1 MSPPPT
7 GRPKWKRNHHQEE
20 RLFSTYTGGETVT
33 DWGCSPLQ
41 QEKNKVFILQLGCL
55 TLEVPGHP
63 GSLAHA
69 LKETNCP
76 GFKHSSLTRPIG
88 PLSSNQMQ
96 SVLSGRVQKAN
107 VESSKHILTHRAET
121 PQDTQYALALNH
133 DTILTTGYCQ
143 LLPQTLHFL
152 CPWWH
157 RSPLQVRST
166 LGLKPHTY
174 YALCTTEV

>member
-7 GRPKWKRNHHQEE
+7 EKNKWKRSHHQEE

-88 PLSSNQMQ
+88 PLSSKQCAECAQ
-96 SVLSGRVQKAN
+96 WKSAESGREKFQPHSYKQSWD
-107 VESSKHILTHRAET
+107 SSGFPICPHSAQWHR
-121 PQDTQYALALNH
+121 
-133 DTILTTGYCQ
+133 ILTTSDFQ
-143 LLPQTLHFL
+143 LLPRAYITQGFCGTD
-152 CPWWH
+152 
-157 RSPLQVRST
+157 V
-166 LGLKPHTY
+166 
-174 YALCTTEV
+174 

>member
-7 GRPKWKRNHHQEE
+7 GRPKWKRNHHQEKGFLAHT
-20 RLFSTYTGGETVT
+20 RGRDSYSLGV
-33 DWGCSPLQ
+33 SPLQ

-55 TLEVPGHP
+55 TLEFPGHP

-69 LKETNCP
+69 PKETNCP
-76 GFKHSSLTRPIG
+76 GFKHSSLTRPIR

-107 VESSKHILTHRAET
+107 MESSKHILTHRSET
-121 PQDTQYALALNH
+121 PQDTQYALALNN

-157 RSPLQVRST
+157 RSPLQVIST